1 MSEPIRILHMIGS
14 LNVGGSQAMIINLHK
29 AIDKAK
35 VQFDYIVDHPDQLY
49 YEPIIKALG
58 GKIFTLPT
66 FKGYN
71 VVEVCK
77 AWKKFFKEHPE
88 YKILHSHV
96 RSYAS
101 LYLPIAQKAG
111 LKTIIHSHNTSS
123 GKGLKAIVKF
133 CLQRGLRKN
142 VDYYFACSDVAGK
155 WLFGEKITKQNNYF
169 VLKNA
174 IDVGKYA
181 FSEECRKK
189 IRDEFNIKDKFVV
202 GHVGRF
208 HPQKNHL
215 FLVDVF
221 AEIHKQCPNSIL
233 MLVGIGEL
241 MDAVKAKVA
250 ELKLND
256 SVIFTGSRDDVNELL
271 SAFDAFVFPSL
282 FEGLPVT
289 LVEAQ
294 VAGLPCFASDTIT
307 REVDFAEKIHYI
319 SFKCDAAYWANEIVN
334 SKRERLDLAESIKNA
349 GYDIQYTAN
358 WLTGFYQKLAD
369 S

>member
-1 MSEPIRILHMIGS
+1 MVRILHV
-14 LNVGGSQAMIINLHK
+14 LGGLDRGGAETMVMNLYR
-29 AIDKAK
+29 AVDRTQ
-35 VQFDYIVDHPDQLY
+35 VQFDFIIHTEKHQAY
-49 YEPIIKALG
+49 YDEIIALG
-58 GKIFTLPT
+58 GRIYSFPA
-66 FKGYN
+66 FNGIN
-71 VVEVCK
+71 VF
-77 AWKKFFKEHPE
+77 ALRKKWAEFFKNHPE

-221 AEIHKQCPNSIL
+221 AEIHKQCSNSIL

>member
-1 MSEPIRILHMIGS
+1 MVRILHV
-14 LNVGGSQAMIINLHK
+14 LGGLDRGGAETMVMNLYR
-29 AIDKAK
+29 AVDRTQ
-35 VQFDYIVDHPDQLY
+35 VQFDFIIHTEKHQAY
-49 YEPIIKALG
+49 YDEIIALG
-58 GKIFTLPT
+58 GRIYSFPA
-66 FKGYN
+66 FNGIN
-71 VVEVCK
+71 VF
-77 AWKKFFKEHPE
+77 ALRKKWAEFFKNHPE

-256 SVIFTGSRDDVNELL
+256 SVIFTGSRDDVPALL
-271 SAFDAFVFPSL
+271 SAMDVFVFPSL
-282 FEGLPVT
+282 WEGLGIVAIEAQTSGMRTICSDVVPKDAQVT
-289 LVEAQ
+289 DLVEFIS
-294 VAGLPCFASDTIT
+294 LSKS
-307 REVDFAEKIHYI
+307 AEE
-319 SFKCDAAYWANEIVN
+319 W
-334 SKRERLDLAESIKNA
+334 AESVLKCSCSYKRLNMQRFLVNA
-349 GYDIQYTAN
+349 GYDVLTTVK
-358 WLTGFYQKLAD
+358 WLQNFYL
-369 S
+369 SI